1 MQGCKSQ
8 PGDELRDGDVTLQLP
23 RVVKPIINLCR
34 AHRGGN
40 GWMELPRFHSSR
52 VSQNVTWRAEGRR
65 DGSDP
70 HPRGPHIPSAKWIRQ
85 KERAAGKRCSQD
97 PSCSLQPHG
106 PTGTGMDPRRAAQGW
121 THREQLRDG
130 PTHSSSGMDPQRA
143 AQVPPLLLPAGEGSH
158 LPLKG
163 GGLSLC
169 LSPGSSPAFCSSP
182 RRRNA
187 DIADLMVCFT
197 VLMLLSNCCWELLI
211 H

>member
-40 GWMELPRFHSSR
+40 GWMELLRFHSSR

-85 KERAAGKRCSQD
+85 KERAAGKQCSQD

-121 THREQLRDG
+121 THTQQLRDG
-130 PTHSSSGMDPQRA
+130 PTESSSGPPTA
-143 AQVPPLLLPAGEGSH
+143 APCRGRFTSPFERRGPFPLPGSRKQPHFLLLSPM
-158 LPLKG
+158 LT
-163 GGLSLC
+163 SLTSWC
-169 LSPGSSPAFCSSP
+169 
-182 RRRNA
+182 
-187 DIADLMVCFT
+187 
-197 VLMLLSNCCWELLI
+197 VLQC
-211 H
+211 

>member
-1 MQGCKSQ
+1 M
-8 PGDELRDGDVTLQLP
+8 DGAPEISQLP
-23 RVVKPIINLCR
+23 
-34 AHRGGN
+34 G
-40 GWMELPRFHSSR
+40 LPECHL
-52 VSQNVTWRAEGRR
+52 EGRR
-65 DGSDP
+65 TQGWQRPTSQGST
-70 HPRGPHIPSAKWIRQ
+70 HPFCEMDTTEGEGCWEAV
-85 KERAAGKRCSQD
+85 
-97 PSCSLQPHG
+97 QPGSILLPATPWSDRHRDG
-106 PTGTGMDPRRAAQGW
+106 PTESSTGMDPHTAAQGW
-121 THREQLRDG
+121 THRQQHRDG
-130 PTHSSSGMDPQRA
+130 PTQSSSGMDPQRA

>member
-1 MQGCKSQ
+1 M
-8 PGDELRDGDVTLQLP
+8 DGAPEISQLP
-23 RVVKPIINLCR
+23 
-34 AHRGGN
+34 G
-40 GWMELPRFHSSR
+40 LPECHL
-52 VSQNVTWRAEGRR
+52 EGRR
-65 DGSDP
+65 
-70 HPRGPHIPSAKWIRQ
+70 
-85 KERAAGKRCSQD
+85 
-97 PSCSLQPHG
+97 
-106 PTGTGMDPRRAAQGW
+106 TQGW
-121 THREQLRDG
+121 QRPTSQGSTHPFCEMDTTEGEGCWEAVQPGSILLPATPWSDRHRDG
-130 PTHSSSGMDPQRA
+130 PTHSSTGMDPQRA

-182 RRRNA
+182 RCCNA

>member
-1 MQGCKSQ
+1 M
-8 PGDELRDGDVTLQLP
+8 DGAPEISQLP
-23 RVVKPIINLCR
+23 
-34 AHRGGN
+34 G
-40 GWMELPRFHSSR
+40 LPECHL
-52 VSQNVTWRAEGRR
+52 EGRR
-65 DGSDP
+65 
-70 HPRGPHIPSAKWIRQ
+70 
-85 KERAAGKRCSQD
+85 
-97 PSCSLQPHG
+97 
-106 PTGTGMDPRRAAQGW
+106 TQGW
-121 THREQLRDG
+121 QRPTSQGSTHPFCEMDTTEGEGCWEAVQPGSILLPAPPSLWLSQLSS
-130 PTHSSSGMDPQRA
+130 THSSSGMDPHTE

>member
-1 MQGCKSQ
+1 M
-8 PGDELRDGDVTLQLP
+8 DG
-23 RVVKPIINLCR
+23 
-34 AHRGGN
+34 
-40 GWMELPRFHSSR
+40 WSSR
-52 VSQNVTWRAEGRR
+52 DFTAP
-65 DGSDP
+65 GS
-70 HPRGPHIPSAKWIRQ
+70 PRMSLGGQKDAGMAATHIPGVHTSLLRNGYDRRRGLLGSGAARIHPAPCNPMVRQ
-85 KERAAGKRCSQD
+85 
-97 PSCSLQPHG
+97 
-106 PTGTGMDPRRAAQGW
+106 AQGW
-121 THREQLRDG
+121 THTQQLRDG
-130 PTHSSSGMDPQRA
+130 PTDSSSGMDPQRA

>member
-1 MQGCKSQ
+1 M
-8 PGDELRDGDVTLQLP
+8 DGAPEISQLP
-23 RVVKPIINLCR
+23 
-34 AHRGGN
+34 G
-40 GWMELPRFHSSR
+40 LPECHL
-52 VSQNVTWRAEGRR
+52 EGRR
-65 DGSDP
+65 TQGWQRPTSQGST
-70 HPRGPHIPSAKWIRQ
+70 HPFCEMDTTEGEGCWEAV
-85 KERAAGKRCSQD
+85 
-97 PSCSLQPHG
+97 QPGSILLPATPWSDRHRDG
-106 PTGTGMDPRRAAQGW
+106 PTESRTGMDPH
-121 THREQLRDG
+121 TE
-130 PTHSSSGMDPQRA
+130 

-163 GGLSLC
+163 GDLSLC